1 MEQEISNEVNNRN
14 LIKFGHF
21 LLTSEFCARD
31 WIDTLDVV
39 ETKVLLNKI
48 VLAIVKH
55 INNNV
60 KEDYIIVGVDLVGTL
75 LASRV
80 AFTLQAPLTYIVP
93 QKEEKVNADQEIKLT
108 IDCKKKMI
116 LITDAIVTY
125 NTVQTAIKKYKL
137 KNSIIAIYTIFYRES
152 ECTTVEYI
160 DKTFSINNAFGIELF
175 SKAKCTYNKIKCI
188 ASNRRLREGEDSVDE
203 SDRTL
208 F

>member
-1 MEQEISNEVNNRN
+1 M
-14 LIKFGHF
+14 
-21 LLTSEFCARD
+21 LTSKYCARD

-39 ETKVLLNKI
+39 ETKTLLNKI
-48 VLAIVKH
+48 VYAIVKH
-55 INNNV
+55 IHNNV
-60 KEDYIIVGVDLVGTL
+60 QDNYIIVGVDLVGTL

-93 QKEEKVNADQEIKLT
+93 QKEEKVNADQEINLT
-108 IDCKKKMI
+108 IDDDKKVI

-125 NTVQTAIKKYKL
+125 NTVQTAIEKYKL
-137 KNSIIAIYTIFYRES
+137 KNSIIGIYTIFYRES
-152 ECTTVEYI
+152 DCENEKYI

-175 SKAKCTYNKIKCI
+175 LKANCNYSKTKCI

-203 SDRTL
+203 NNKSI